1 MKTVD
6 LIFHEAGGGH
16 RASVTALRYV
26 IASQGRPWLVR
37 LVNLQEL
44 LDPIDL
50 ARKLTGRRIQDIYGL
65 ILNHGLTLGATH
77 LLPSLKVAATG
88 ADCGGGTRLP

>member
-1 MKTVD
+1 MKPVD
-6 LIFHEAGGGH
+6 LIYHDAGGGH
-16 RASVTALRYV
+16 RASVTALCDV
-26 IASQGRPWLVR
+26 IASQGWPWQMR
-37 LVNLQEL
+37 LVNLQEV

-50 ARKLTGRRIQDIYGL
+50 GRRLTGRRIQDIYGL

-88 ADCGGGTRLP
+88 ADCGGGRRLP